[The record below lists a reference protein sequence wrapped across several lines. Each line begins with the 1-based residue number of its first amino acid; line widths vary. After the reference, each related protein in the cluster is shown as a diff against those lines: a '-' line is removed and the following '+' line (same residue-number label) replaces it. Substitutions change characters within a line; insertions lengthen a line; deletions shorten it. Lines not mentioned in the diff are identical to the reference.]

1 MNTVVLAPIDPIAIR
16 PGSDFVSLFTRT
28 VNLALGFQRL
38 FSAVWISLL
47 FRTYFLAAVTAT
59 TTLLASRVIAVHS
72 FTLTK
77 TILLSSAKGCSI
89 VWKTKRVRR
98 MRKQME
104 YDFAMVILGPGVNT
118 LIVMVF
124 WPGWWVLGG
133 AAVAAKL
140 MVG

>member
-1 MNTVVLAPIDPIAIR
+1 MNTVVLAPLDSIAIR
-16 PGSDFVSLFTRT
+16 PGSEFVTLFTRT

-38 FSAVWISLL
+38 LGAVWISLIL
-47 FRTYFLAAVTAT
+47 RAYFVAAVTAT
-59 TTLLASRVIAVHS
+59 TTLFASRVIASRS
-72 FTLTK
+72 FNVTK
-77 TILLSSAKGCSI
+77 TILLGSAKGCRM

-98 MRKQME
+98 IRKQME

-140 MVG
+140 LVG